1 MDMTGGFNSGLSISS
16 FGEGNDGELYV
27 VDYNGRLFHITD

>member
-1 MDMTGGFNSGLSISS
+1 LSIAS

-27 VDYNGRLFHITD
+27 VDYGGLLYRLTGS